1 MEVLHR
7 FNIHED
13 QDIEELPMPSHP
25 FVRKGEGGLQ
35 AKNSRGIT
43 DPVLGE
49 APSPRV

>member
-25 FVRKGEGGLQ
+25 FVRKGE
-35 AKNSRGIT
+35 RGAAGQE
-43 DPVLGE
+43 LEGHH
-49 APSPRV
+49 